1 MGRLTRRLVT
11 THSRVFF
18 HTTCISYSKDDHSP
32 ERMDVREL
40 CQEFVDLYSLNAL
53 TMTDALQIIVGLD
66 LDVLIDIT
74 SHTYEGRIG
83 MLHIYIYIHIYIY
96 MCVCAYI
103 CMNTLKT

>member
-40 CQEFVDLYSLNAL
+40 CQEFVDLHSLNAL
-53 TMTDALQIIVGLD
+53 TMTDALRIIVGLD

-83 MLHIYIYIHIYIY
+83 MLHIHIYIYIHV
-96 MCVCAYI
+96 CVCLHMYEYVENI
-103 CMNTLKT
+103 T